1 MEDEMVLVRGRIGWF
16 SRIPWN
22 AVADVGLRVT
32 IWLLLG
38 SAINLF
44 PVLIAYLLGAGEQQA
59 ANGQVSKSYTLNS
72 ILSAGDLLIAA
83 TVMLPPV
90 LADLALNARKAKRTR
105 VLIIVI
111 GAFLSL
117 VSIIFYGFAYANNLS
132 REAHRTLAAVN
143 LNADSVATWS
153 EVFFL
158 CAAALGAVCAGFL
171 AAEKPASEADNAAEE
186 PASEADNV
194 VEADHTEKTQAELES
209 TE

>member
-1 MEDEMVLVRGRIGWF
+1 MGWF
-16 SRIPWN
+16 SRIPWS
-22 AVADVGLRVT
+22 AVADVGLRIT

-44 PVLIAYLLGAGEQQA
+44 PVLIAYLLGAGEQEV
-59 ANGQVSKSYTLNS
+59 ANRQVPQSYTLNN

-90 LADLALNARKAKRTR
+90 LADLALNVKRAKRTR

-111 GAFLSL
+111 GAVLSL

-143 LNADSVATWS
+143 LSADSVATWS
-153 EVFFL
+153 EALFL
-158 CAAALGAVCAGFL
+158 GAAALGAICAGFL
-171 AAEKPASEADNAAEE
+171 AAEKPISE
-186 PASEADNV
+186 
-194 VEADHTEKTQAELES
+194 VENEVAPDPSEKTQAQLES
-209 TE
+209 TD